1 MLHGVKLKKLFTAA
15 YEENGE
21 YIRSKLDGYTIK
33 ILSAVL
39 QSNSVGEKTL
49 DFAARIISKN
59 FCSTL
64 SQYFADVYSPFNE
77 HNRRTTKKT
86 FLDIMS

>member
-1 MLHGVKLKKLFTAA
+1 MVHGAKLKKLFTAA

-49 DFAARIISKN
+49 DFAARIISKI
-59 FCSTL
+59 FFDLITI
-64 SQYFADVYSPFNE
+64 FADVYSPFNE

>member
-39 QSNSVGEKTL
+39 QSNSVGEK
-49 DFAARIISKN
+49 
-59 FCSTL
+59 
-64 SQYFADVYSPFNE
+64 P
-77 HNRRTTKKT
+77 
-86 FLDIMS
+86 